1 MNQQEWIELFESVN
15 GRKPTADELVAAA
28 KAGVI
33 PSPSR
38 EKSVRPE
45 VNNQAEADKERPVF
59 SRPAPERDKFGR
71 KLTPPQPSDLERPK
85 PNAVA
90 SESPSE
96 QASQTRAQST
106 SQAGKAVQRVS
117 FGGVH
122 QAPQDRQ
129 VVENSNQTQAIPSQS
144 RPEVMAGGSQSTS
157 QTTQKKKSKWPRVLL
172 ALVALLFLAFAGAG
186 GYAFWRNNDGNI
198 EGTWQLT
205 EWHYYDQDED
215 KWVNVLNQYKDKKFH
230 YQDFVIVSKQ
240 KRFEEDSYSFSTEAR
255 NQPYLPLGSYLNDIY
270 QVNQW
275 DKTIDFRVS
284 NREYKDKVTKLIKS
298 ELKGYYSYLNA
309 QETKKYIASI
319 AEGYNYSRSYSVDGD
334 KLTIV
339 TQDKS
344 GRKISEAVYH
354 HLSDAKAESLRSDFK
369 KQKAKFEKNYHIN

>member
-90 SESPSE
+90 SESLSE

-106 SQAGKAVQRVS
+106 SQAGKAVQRAS

-198 EGTWQLT
+198 E
-205 EWHYYDQDED
+205 
-215 KWVNVLNQYKDKKFH
+215 
-230 YQDFVIVSKQ
+230 
-240 KRFEEDSYSFSTEAR
+240 
-255 NQPYLPLGSYLNDIY
+255 
-270 QVNQW
+270 
-275 DKTIDFRVS
+275 
-284 NREYKDKVTKLIKS
+284 
-298 ELKGYYSYLNA
+298 
-309 QETKKYIASI
+309 
-319 AEGYNYSRSYSVDGD
+319 
-334 KLTIV
+334 
-339 TQDKS
+339 
-344 GRKISEAVYH
+344 
-354 HLSDAKAESLRSDFK
+354 
-369 KQKAKFEKNYHIN
+369 